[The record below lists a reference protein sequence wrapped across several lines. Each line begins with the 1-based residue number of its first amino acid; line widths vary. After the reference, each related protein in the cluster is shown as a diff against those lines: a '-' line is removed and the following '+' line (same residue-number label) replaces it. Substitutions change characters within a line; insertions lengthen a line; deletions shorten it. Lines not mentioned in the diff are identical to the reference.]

1 MQVRFSDRVAGIVI
15 VVLLFSSIV
24 FDRTM
29 TYTIEEDKR
38 QQARYNLEHVN
49 YCFHSAR
56 SHFGMEEALRIC
68 TTDVR
73 TTHTGDVYV
82 LDFNTLEFVFENS
95 TDVPNGNLYFTE
107 ESVGKHFKDWPTGEA
122 ARDLMLLG
130 KDSEPGLNSWYQ
142 FDSGVEWLEWK
153 IIPHLYV
160 ENQNKYVIVQGIQKD
175 EVYERYKYIRIL
187 AFSIITLVVLLLLS
201 SIRVRHRRD

>member
-1 MQVRFSDRVAGIVI
+1 MQVRFSDRVAGIAI
-15 VVLLFSSIV
+15 VLLLFSSIV
-24 FDRTM
+24 FDRVT
-29 TYTIEEDKR
+29 THTIEEDKR

-49 YCFHSAR
+49 YCFHSTR
-56 SHFGMEEALRIC
+56 DHFGMEESLRIC

-82 LDFNTLEFVFENS
+82 LDFDTLEFVFENS

-107 ESVGKHFKDWPTGEA
+107 ESVGKHFTDWPTGEA

-130 KDSEPGLNSWYQ
+130 KDSQPGLNSWYQ
-142 FDSGVEWLEWK
+142 FDSGIEWLEWK
-153 IIPHLYV
+153 VIPHLYV
-160 ENQNKYVIVQGIQKD
+160 ENQNKYIIVQGIQKD
-175 EVYERYKYIRIL
+175 EVYERYRVSRIL
-187 AFSIITLVVLLLLS
+187 AFSIVALVVLLLLS